1 MVVTSSEADES
12 GRLAK
17 HTILV
22 ELGRGGMAD
31 VYLAVA
37 RGPADFHK
45 LVVLKRLR
53 ADLAQDPSF
62 REMALSEAK
71 IAARLNHPNVVQTYE
86 ILNEGERPVI
96 VMEYLEGQSLSSVL
110 AHVHDGT
117 FTLALRLRVLADAL
131 AGLHHAHEL
140 TDFDGRPFGLVH
152 RDFTPHNIFLGYD
165 GHVKILDFGIAKTA
179 ANDTGSGTFKG
190 KVRYMSPEQI
200 VGTSSLDRRADIF
213 SAGMVLWELAAGE
226 SPWKRTAEITIINRV
241 INGELPSI
249 RSVAPT
255 IREDLEQICTRALQ
269 FDRDRRYAT
278 AVEMEAAIEQVLS
291 TMIARVAP
299 REIGRVVS
307 NHFDDVRD
315 ATKRVIEEQLAKS
328 DRVDATAVV
337 PVVPL
342 LHLGGERPVSA
353 DPVAARRSRQIWAG
367 VSVAAAAGGCAAVFA
382 LVGRHSHADSFRLP
396 DALAS
401 ATEVSVLADA
411 EAASAPASEV
421 EIRVR
426 AIPPSA
432 AIFFDEQRLPTNPA
446 VVARVADGSLHS
458 VRAQAHGYVT
468 RTLQIVVDSGV
479 DLVLTLE
486 REPSAP
492 TPAIP
497 TERPSAGRSAA
508 PTAPP
513 LDCDPPYTIDEQGI
527 KRFKPRCI

>member
-1 MVVTSSEADES
+1 MAMTSSEADGP

-17 HTILV
+17 HSILV

-53 ADLAQDPSF
+53 EDLARDPSF
-62 REMALSEAK
+62 RDMALSEAK

-86 ILNEGERPVI
+86 ILNDGERPVI

-110 AHVHDGT
+110 ARVHDGT
-117 FTLALRLRVLADAL
+117 FALALRLRVLADAL

-152 RDFTPHNIFLGYD
+152 RDFTPHNIFIGYD
-165 GHVKILDFGIAKTA
+165 GHVKVLDFGIAKTD
-179 ANDTGSGTFKG
+179 ANDTRSGTFKG
-190 KVRYMSPEQI
+190 KARYMSPEQI
-200 VGTSSLDRRADIF
+200 VGTASPDRRADVF

-255 IREDLEQICTRALQ
+255 IREDVEQICTKALQ
-269 FDRDRRYAT
+269 FDRDQRYAT
-278 AVEMEAAIEQVLS
+278 AAEMEAAVEQVLS
-291 TMIARVAP
+291 TMTSRVAP
-299 REIGRVVS
+299 RELGSVVAS
-307 NHFDDVRD
+307 HFGDVRA

-328 DRVDATAVV
+328 DRVDATAVAPLV
-337 PVVPL
+337 PF
-342 LHLGGERPVSA
+342 LHVGREPKVLAGA
-353 DPVAARRSRQIWAG
+353 DAARRSRQIWAG

-382 LVGRHSHADSFRLP
+382 LLGRHTRTERLPAP
-396 DALAS
+396 DALSSAAEVSAS
-401 ATEVSVLADA
+401 AIAQA
-411 EAASAPASEV
+411 PSAPASEV
-421 EIRVR
+421 DIHVR

-446 VVARVADGSLHS
+446 VLARVADGALHS
-458 VRAQAHGYVT
+458 VRAEARGYVS
-468 RTLQIVVDSGV
+468 RTVQIVVDSGA

-486 REPSAP
+486 RGPSAP
-492 TPAIP
+492 TSRVA
-497 TERPSAGRSAA
+497 TERPSADSS
-508 PTAPP
+508 TAPP
-513 LDCDPPYTIDEQGI
+513 APPVDCNPPYYIDEQGI
-527 KRFKPRCI
+527 KKFKPRCI